1 MATSEKVIEMSNRL
15 KSIKSSDN
23 PEVNHI
29 IAGTDDI
36 FDDSKRKKQ
45 SQINSEVETR
55 LNAYETGKFVNVETY
70 AELPA
75 PGEVDTIYRVA
86 NWDGEQVD
94 TTKYAEYS
102 WDGTQYMLL
111 GVNKNDD
118 VIRTDIS
125 QSLSDAEKKQA
136 RENLGMGNGD
146 FAVASDFT
154 NPDATKRAKVPTVGA
169 IVDGLNDGI
178 YDVSKRNPTGGPN
191 NDGKFTLDYILNQ
204 NNVNTLIP
212 TGWRHGGMSIKF
224 VQSSDNKY
232 VQYRLTASEFTT
244 DINAW
249 VDEDNLSLHTIESNE
264 SLNFVDRNG
273 NVVLNVKDG
282 QVRTKNFDSRAV
294 APKNDLLELSD
305 REKQDVESLTAAINN
320 KQENADIKESVESLN
335 LADESDN
342 VVLRVKNGEIRT
354 RRFDSTTVASKYDVL
369 ALSQQLKQKT
379 QSLQNAIDG
388 KQNAGNYVEEEIGRD
403 ATKLYFKD
411 EEGNVVA
418 EFAAGEI
425 MTKHFNSKS
434 ALVSKGKSQNLNLID
449 SFGNVILSIK
459 DGYIATSNFK
469 SKGLSTL
476 LNSLLGRIMN
486 IEKDDVLLNRKMIPA
501 ISWVDDDFATESAK
515 IGCLTIYRNWCN
527 SNNIHGD
534 IALIPDAV
542 IDRQNQDI
550 SRVYFT
556 DDRKALLEAFENE
569 GFEFLVHPPHDGL
582 YTGGGWNTQ
591 WSDEYIRKNLAMTVR
606 CFLENNLV
614 PDILVYPG
622 ASGGVA
628 EVIKCAKKYFTCA
641 IQPSGGAV
649 GIPTNRYNLKR
660 VNMDNISAER
670 TVTQIKQEIASAI
683 SNGYWVILCSHVWMC
698 TGDGTEATDETSMS
712 FANLFDIVTYA
723 NTLSAIK
730 PVRQVWRD
738 RSILWDY
745 YTNIN

>member
-1 MATSEKVIEMSNRL
+1 MFSGKVSKTDIVQSTGTSTTSVMSQ
-15 KSIKSSDN
+15 KAVSDA
-23 PEVNHI
+23 
-29 IAGTDDI
+29 IAV
-36 FDDSKRKKQ
+36 
-45 SQINSEVETR
+45 EETR
-55 LNAYETGKFVNVETY
+55 AKE
-70 AELPA
+70 
-75 PGEVDTIYRVA
+75 
-86 NWDGEQVD
+86 
-94 TTKYAEYS
+94 
-102 WDGTQYMLL
+102 
-111 GVNKNDD
+111 
-118 VIRTDIS
+118 
-125 QSLSDAEKKQA
+125 AEK
-136 RENLGMGNGD
+136 NLDNKLTDLEVRM
-146 FAVASDFT
+146 
-154 NPDATKRAKVPTVGA
+154 
-169 IVDGLNDGI
+169 I
-178 YDVSKRNPTGGPN
+178 YDVSAN
-191 NDGKFTLDYILNQ
+191 NDGAVFESLQALLNSSDLD
-204 NNVNTLIP
+204 TLIP
-212 TGWRHGGMSIKF
+212 ISVRHGGMSIRF
-224 VQSSDNKY
+224 IQSSDNKY
-232 VQYRLTASEFTT
+232 VKFFCAADDFTT
-244 DINAW
+244 DITAW
-249 VDEDNLSLHTIESNE
+249 IDENSLSVQTEESEE
-264 SLNFVDRNG
+264 SLNF
-273 NVVLNVKDG
+273 
-282 QVRTKNFDSRAV
+282 
-294 APKNDLLELSD
+294 
-305 REKQDVESLTAAINN
+305 
-320 KQENADIKESVESLN
+320 
-335 LADESDN
+335 ADESDN
-342 VVLRVKNGEIRT
+342 VVIRVKNGEIRT
-354 RRFDSTTVASKYDVL
+354 RRFDSTTVASKHDVL
-369 ALSQQLKQKT
+369 ALSQQLKQET

-411 EEGNVVA
+411 EEGNVVV
-418 EFAAGEI
+418 EFSGGGI
-425 MTKHFNSKS
+425 KTKHFNSIN
-434 ALVSKGKSQNLNLID
+434 ALVSKGKGQNFNLID

-476 LNSLLGRIMN
+476 FNSLLGRIMN

-527 SNNIHGD
+527 NNNIHGD

-542 IDRQNQDI
+542 IDRQKQEI

-556 DDRKALLEAFENE
+556 DDRKALVEAFENE

-582 YTGGGWNTQ
+582 YTGGGWNTL
-591 WSDEYIRKNLAMTVR
+591 WSDEYIRKSFAMTVR

-628 EVIKCAKKYFTCA
+628 EVIKCAKKFFTCA
-641 IQPSGGAV
+641 IQPSGGAN

-712 FANLFDIVTYA
+712 FANLFDIVNYA

-738 RSILWDY
+738 RSILGDY